1 MFSGIIEKTARVLSI
16 VEEGSNH
23 HFTMENPFGNEVYI
37 DQSIAH
43 NGTCLT
49 VVAIDP
55 SWDWYK
61 VTAVKETLDK
71 TNLGSWKA
79 GTKVNLE
86 RCIKADARMDGHF
99 VQGHVDL
106 TTPCIDIKDENGS
119 WRFSFELPQ
128 LQRHLVVDKGS
139 IAINGTSL
147 TVILVP
153 GNDSIFQVAIIP
165 FTYEFTNFHTLE
177 VGDRVNL
184 EFDILGKYISRFAE
198 VRDHK
203 E

>member
-1 MFSGIIEKTARVLSI
+1 MFSGIIEKTARVI
-16 VEEGSNH
+16 DIAVEATNH
-23 HFTMENPFGNEVYI
+23 HFTIENPFGNEVYI

-55 SWDWYK
+55 DWKWYQ

-71 TNLGSWKA
+71 THLGDWKV
-79 GTKVNLE
+79 GTIINLE

-106 TTPCIDIKDENGS
+106 TTNCIDIKDENGS
-119 WRFSFELPQ
+119 WRFTFQLP
-128 LQRHLVVDKGS
+128 LAQRHLVVDKGS

-153 GNDSIFQVAIIP
+153 GQVDVFQVAIIP
-165 FTYEFTNFHTLE
+165 YTFEFTNFNALKA
-177 VGDRVNL
+177 GDRVNI
-184 EFDILGKYISRFAE
+184 EFDILGKYISRFVE
-198 VRDHK
+198 VHK
-203 E
+203 AQ